1 MSVITDLLLVT
12 SLDERD
18 AVERVNAWCR
28 DNDPRQQEFLPLDT
42 DEAGGNKVFC
52 AHVWAMAGN
61 YVRHE
66 ALAEVLPTFGWRHP
80 AGVMLLIQHEHH
92 DGEVLAFRADGGRI
106 ASSWAGGWPQ

>member
-28 DNDPRQQEFLPLDT
+28 DNDSRKQEFAPVGT

-61 YVRHE
+61 YFRHE
-66 ALAEVLPTFGWRHP
+66 ALAEVLPSFGWRNP
-80 AGVMLLIQHEHH
+80 AGVVLLVDYEHN
-92 DGEVLAFRADGGRI
+92 DGRMQVYRADGQRI
-106 ASSWAGGWPQ
+106 EDDATGGWAR